1 MHQFISYGMANRQH
15 SNDVN
20 RVLTVIEDLH
30 VSEQYSGH
38 FAYKIIINNTK
49 IQLFVEIFLAE

>member
-30 VSEQYSGH
+30 VSH
-38 FAYKIIINNTK
+38 FAYKINNTK
-49 IQLFVEIFLAE
+49 IQLFVDIFLAE

>member
-20 RVLTVIEDLH
+20 RVLSVIEDLH

-38 FAYKIIINNTK
+38 FAYKINNTK
-49 IQLFVEIFLAE
+49 IQLFVDFFLAE

>member
-38 FAYKIIINNTK
+38 FAYKMNNTK
-49 IQLFVEIFLAE
+49 IQLFVDIFLS